1 MNVAGARR
9 DDRVI
14 MSAMRKR
21 VILDLLVAVG
31 TVALATVVKASLV
44 DPVVDIKDPFALYIA
59 AVTLTA
65 WRGWRWAALSILL
78 GGLAGTYFFVPPLH
92 SFHPHDPADR
102 WLLALF
108 VGEASLIAWLVG
120 RLRAEREIA
129 DRAVALRDRFVA
141 TISHDLRTPLQT
153 ILAWTQAL
161 LGQRGTDA
169 TLQAKALESIHR
181 SVEQQQR
188 LIEDLLDFSVAAQ
201 GKLQIQPRR
210 LDLGSFVHG
219 VVDAWTPQCEQLGLV
234 LEAACASERLEVE
247 ADADRLRQIIGN
259 LLSNSLKFTGR
270 GGSIRVEVAPVGRSA
285 VIRVIDSGAGIP
297 AAMLERIFESW
308 QQERPSG
315 RGGVGLGLA
324 ITRHLVELHEGTIH
338 ARSEGRGRGTTVEIR
353 LPRAA

>member
-1 MNVAGARR
+1 
-9 DDRVI
+9 
-14 MSAMRKR
+14 
-21 VILDLLVAVG
+21 
-31 TVALATVVKASLV
+31 
-44 DPVVDIKDPFALYIA
+44 
-59 AVTLTA
+59 
-65 WRGWRWAALSILL
+65 
-78 GGLAGTYFFVPPLH
+78 
-92 SFHPHDPADR
+92 
-102 WLLALF
+102 
-108 VGEASLIAWLVG
+108 VGEASLIAWLVA
-120 RLRAEREIA
+120 RLKAEREIA

-141 TISHDLRTPLQT
+141 TVSHDLRTPLQT
-153 ILAWTQAL
+153 ILAWTQTL
-161 LGQRGTDA
+161 LDHRGTDA
-169 TLQAKALESIHR
+169 ARQAKALQSIQR

-210 LDLGSFVHG
+210 LDLGPFVSG
-219 VVDAWTPQCEQLGLV
+219 VVDAWMPQCEQRGLA
-234 LEAACASERLEVE
+234 LEAECAAEGLEVE

-259 LLSNSLKFTGR
+259 LLSNSVKFTAR
-270 GGSIRVEVAPVGRSA
+270 GGTIRVEVAPAGPSA